1 MFKFMTFVSSHLI
14 KYDSSFIW
22 LIYSVLEYQFI
33 SNDKFKSAQH
43 RVVANVVGPRVSL
56 ACFFSTGNHPS
67 SRIYGPIKELLSEDN
82 PAKYR
87 EASIPEFVTHYRDR
101 CMDGTSPLLHF
112 RI

>member
-22 LIYSVLEYQFI
+22 LIYSVLESQFI

-43 RVVANVVGPRVSL
+43 RVVANVKGPRVSL

-87 EASIPEFVTHYRDR
+87 EASIPEFYYHRNR
-101 CMDGTSPLLHF
+101 CVHGSSPLRHF